1 MMRLDRIATLAAA
14 GKLTPAQLARAAERG
29 WVDVAAADPSA
40 VTAQA
45 LASGN
50 EADLKARLRG
60 WIDTNKTY
68 LALVAPTAAE
78 RNTQI
83 DRLTREATALT
94 RIVLRDLADASGA

>member
-1 MMRLDRIATLAAA
+1 MRLDRIAALAAA

-29 WVDVAAADPSA
+29 WVDVDDVDPSA

-45 LASGN
+45 LVSGN
-50 EADLKARLRG
+50 EADLKTRLRG

-78 RNTQI
+78 RNTQL

-94 RIVLRDLADASGA
+94 RLMLRDLTDTTGS